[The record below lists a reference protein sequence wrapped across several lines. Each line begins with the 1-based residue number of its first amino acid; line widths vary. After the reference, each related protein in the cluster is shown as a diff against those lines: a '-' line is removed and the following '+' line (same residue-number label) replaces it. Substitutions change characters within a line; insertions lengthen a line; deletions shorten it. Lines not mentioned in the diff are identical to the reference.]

1 MRGDF
6 RSRDQDNAFGR
17 ASQTAPSTTAAYNGS
32 PSTPRLRLQF
42 SVRGLMFMAATFAV
56 GCALLVHTP
65 SVYGK
70 IAASSI
76 FAFWTGYGCILAG
89 DELFVR
95 GGMRHALLSRVLLSI
110 GAPTLLIAVLSGTTS
125 TLMALANQFIARPH
139 SSWSLTPAQP
149 DRDEHQRRKREAP
162 VNPPL
167 ERRRPGPSEHSR
179 PAELASRCSVAGHGV
194 T

>member
-6 RSRDQDNAFGR
+6 RSRDQDNALGV
-17 ASQTAPSTTAAYNGS
+17 ASQAAPPTTS
-32 PSTPRLRLQF
+32 PCDVRSTPRLRLQF
-42 SVRGLMFMAATFAV
+42 SVRGLMFMAATFAA

-95 GGMRHALLSRVLLSI
+95 GGMRHALLSKVLLSI
-110 GAPTLLIAVLSGTTS
+110 GAPTLLLAVLSGTTS
-125 TLMALANQFIARPH
+125 TLMALANRFIARPH

-149 DRDEHQRRKREAP
+149 ESDERPRLKREAP
-162 VNPPL
+162 ANPPPL
-167 ERRRPGPSEHSR
+167 ERRRPWPSEHSR
-179 PAELASRCSVAGHGV
+179 PAELASRCSPARHGV

>member
-1 MRGDF
+1 MRGDSG
-6 RSRDQDNAFGR
+6 SRDRDNALGR
-17 ASQTAPSTTAAYNGS
+17 ASQAAPSTTAPS
-32 PSTPRLRLQF
+32 SDIRSTPRLRLQF

-65 SVYGK
+65 SIYGK

-110 GAPTLLIAVLSGTTS
+110 GAPTLLVAVLSGTTS
-125 TLMALANQFIARPH
+125 TLMALANRFIARPH
-139 SSWSLTPAQP
+139 SSWSLTPARP
-149 DRDEHQRRKREAP
+149 EIEERLRRKREAP

-167 ERRRPGPSEHSR
+167 ERRRPWPSEHSR
-179 PAELASRCSVAGHGV
+179 PADLASRCSAAGDGV